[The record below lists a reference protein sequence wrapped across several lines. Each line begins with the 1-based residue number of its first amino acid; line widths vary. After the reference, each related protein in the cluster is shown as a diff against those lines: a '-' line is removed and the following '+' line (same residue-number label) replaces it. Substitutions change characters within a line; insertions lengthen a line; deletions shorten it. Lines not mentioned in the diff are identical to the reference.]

1 MTRPSTPPIL
11 SELRSPSSTATQ
23 VAALRALKNEII
35 GHEQK
40 KEMWIGLGV
49 VPPIAR
55 VLNTHKG
62 SGKRRYRE
70 GNGGVRYPDRR
81 ATRTDE
87 EEARL
92 QAIIIVGSLAYGG
105 PAYVSPLYAGLVLSP
120 LLSILSPAESSSH
133 VVLATLRALNTVADS
148 LALERPSL
156 ESADDGLP
164 NLLFVEQHVES
175 LAQIIAQSSSS
186 LVVQQQISLAAALIS
201 KTCREEEHRRALAK
215 AGVLEALATR
225 LASFVVATGCS
236 LHATD
241 AYLPHSGPPEGISPP
256 ATPRSRLA
264 PVLEAVGTIIQDSR
278 HRTIQF
284 ISAPAFAAVFPKADA
299 EVPISTYE
307 KKAPWASYVFT
318 PFASRQAPV
327 NALETLLPQLP
338 SPHHRASTGTTVNFP
353 QLGVVGTSTKSSRTT
368 GAFSTA
374 VELNPLETLHHIEDD
389 ENALVAWLLYIVRGE
404 GGTTRL
410 MAAWVLT
417 ILYRSGFTNR
427 RRETGLAM
435 LLVPLLVR
443 MLDKDFKMAG
453 ESQNA
458 YDSSVL
464 RSSTW
469 VIKEHAPAILA
480 MLIVDSVEL
489 QRAAVD
495 ADAIKKLSQL
505 LKESYDPLPKTAST
519 SLWSP
524 EPSGPEEMDIRESA
538 HVSKLGPTGLS
549 PIAYHVIKM
558 REAVLLALAAIAPV
572 KDEYRKAII
581 ENGIVPFVIE
591 SLKPYQNSTSA
602 TIKEAK
608 QPVASE
614 KDKTGSTGNPTPVL
628 LAAYAGIA
636 APLFLLLEHESM
648 EVQVAAT
655 AVVCNLILEFSP
667 MRETI
672 IQAGILRI
680 LCEHA
685 HSTHAK
691 LRLNSVW
698 ALKHLVYTAPN
709 TLKMK
714 CLEELGPG
722 WLKQII
728 CNDTEDLALSAGIRG
743 DRDTTYG
750 APITMGTPNAAGEQ
764 VDLLNAIQEDAADY
778 NRGVFDDEEDDT
790 NMVDSVGPLSG
801 APFDGRARPTFPS
814 LDYGLTAP
822 PDSTR
827 PRVGGT
833 SDVDFS
839 ASHQAR
845 SDDLAIQEQG
855 LDLIRNLICGSG
867 AAEMIDYMFK
877 ELGQGKLFDM
887 LATKL
892 RPRVLNARD
901 RRSAE
906 NGAKQIAPPTE
917 IVISVCYIIVH
928 IAAGHPRH
936 RQLLINQSE
945 LLKLLVPLFS
955 HPHKEVRVCCAWVVI
970 NLTWVDDQSDNLHCK
985 SRAHELRKLGISEK
999 LEALKSDPETDV
1011 RERTKTAIHQMS
1023 ALLR

>member
-11 SELRSPSSTATQ
+11 SELRSPSSPASQ

-62 SGKRRYRE
+62 SGKKRHRE
-70 GNGGVRYPDRR
+70 VNGGVRPPDRR
-81 ATRTDE
+81 AGRTDE

-120 LLSILSPAESSSH
+120 LLSILSPAESSSQ
-133 VVLATLRALNTVADS
+133 VVLAALRALNTVADS
-148 LALERPSL
+148 LALERPSHD
-156 ESADDGLP
+156 SAEDGLP
-164 NLLFVEQHVES
+164 SLLYVEQHVES

-201 KTCREEEHRRALAK
+201 KTCREEEHRKGLAK

-241 AYLPHSGPPEGISPP
+241 ANLPHAGFPEGISPP
-256 ATPRSRLA
+256 ATSRSRLA

-284 ISAPAFAAVFPKADA
+284 ISAPAFAAVFPKTDADVA
-299 EVPISTYE
+299 VSTYE
-307 KKAPWASYVFT
+307 RKAPWPSYVS
-318 PFASRQAPV
+318 AIRQAPV
-327 NALETLLPQLP
+327 NPLETLLPQLP
-338 SPHHRASTGTTVNFP
+338 SLHHRGSTGTTVNFP
-353 QLGVVGTSTKSSRTT
+353 HLGSVGTSARLSRTN

-374 VELNPLETLHHIEDD
+374 VELNPLESLHHVEDD

-417 ILYRSGFTNR
+417 ILYRSGLANR

-443 MLDKDFKMAG
+443 MLDKDFKLAG
-453 ESQNA
+453 DSQNA
-458 YDSSVL
+458 YDNSAL

-469 VIKEHAPAILA
+469 VIKIQAPAILA

-505 LKESYDPLPKTAST
+505 LKESYDPVPTTSST

-524 EPSGPEEMDIRESA
+524 EPSGAEDMDVRESA
-538 HVSKLGPTGLS
+538 HASKLGPTGLS

-558 REAVLLALAAIAPV
+558 REAVLLAFAAIAPV

-591 SLKPYQNSTSA
+591 SLKPYNNSISA
-602 TIKEAK
+602 AIKEAK
-608 QPVASE
+608 QPVVSE
-614 KDKTGSTGNPTPVL
+614 KGKPASTGNPTPVL
-628 LAAYAGIA
+628 LAACGAARALSRSVSTLRTSLIDAGIA

-667 MRETI
+667 MRE
-672 IQAGILRI
+672 
-680 LCEHA
+680 
-685 HSTHAK
+685 
-691 LRLNSVW
+691 
-698 ALKHLVYTAPN
+698 
-709 TLKMK
+709 
-714 CLEELGPG
+714 
-722 WLKQII
+722 
-728 CNDTEDLALSAGIRG
+728 
-743 DRDTTYG
+743 
-750 APITMGTPNAAGEQ
+750 
-764 VDLLNAIQEDAADY
+764 
-778 NRGVFDDEEDDT
+778 
-790 NMVDSVGPLSG
+790 
-801 APFDGRARPTFPS
+801 
-814 LDYGLTAP
+814 
-822 PDSTR
+822 
-827 PRVGGT
+827 
-833 SDVDFS
+833 
-839 ASHQAR
+839 
-845 SDDLAIQEQG
+845 
-855 LDLIRNLICGSG
+855 
-867 AAEMIDYMFK
+867 
-877 ELGQGKLFDM
+877 
-887 LATKL
+887 
-892 RPRVLNARD
+892 
-901 RRSAE
+901 
-906 NGAKQIAPPTE
+906 
-917 IVISVCYIIVH
+917 
-928 IAAGHPRH
+928 
-936 RQLLINQSE
+936 
-945 LLKLLVPLFS
+945 
-955 HPHKEVRVCCAWVVI
+955 VV
-970 NLTWVDDQSDNLHCK
+970 
-985 SRAHELRKLGISEK
+985 
-999 LEALKSDPETDV
+999 
-1011 RERTKTAIHQMS
+1011 
-1023 ALLR
+1023 

>member
-11 SELRSPSSTATQ
+11 SELRSPSSPASQ

-62 SGKRRYRE
+62 SGKRRHRE
-70 GNGGVRYPDRR
+70 VNGGVRHPDRR
-81 ATRTDE
+81 AGRTDEE

-120 LLSILSPAESSSH
+120 LLSILSPAESSSQ
-133 VVLATLRALNTVADS
+133 VVLAALRALNTVADS
-148 LALERPSL
+148 LALERPSPD
-156 ESADDGLP
+156 SADDGLP
-164 NLLFVEQHVES
+164 TLLYVEQHVES
-175 LAQIIAQSSSS
+175 LAHIIAQSSSS

-201 KTCREEEHRRALAK
+201 KTCREEDHRKGLAK

-241 AYLPHSGPPEGISPP
+241 AYLPHSGLPEGISPP

-284 ISAPAFAAVFPKADA
+284 ITAPAFAAVFPKTDAD
-299 EVPISTYE
+299 VSVSTYE
-307 KKAPWASYVFT
+307 KKAPWASYVST
-318 PFASRQAPV
+318 PFATRQAPV
-327 NALETLLPQLP
+327 NPLETLLPQLP
-338 SPHHRASTGTTVNFP
+338 SPHHRGSTGTTVNFP
-353 QLGVVGTSTKSSRTT
+353 QLGAVGTSVKLSRTT

-417 ILYRSGFTNR
+417 ILYRSGLANR

-453 ESQNA
+453 DSQNA
-458 YDSSVL
+458 YDNSVL

-469 VIKEHAPAILA
+469 AIKEQAPAILA
-480 MLIVDSVEL
+480 MLIVDNVDL

-505 LKESYDPLPKTAST
+505 LKESYDPLPIASST

-524 EPSGPEEMDIRESA
+524 EPSGADEMDIREGA
-538 HVSKLGPTGLS
+538 HASKLGPTGLS
-549 PIAYHVIKM
+549 PIAYHVVKM

-591 SLKPYQNSTSA
+591 SLKPYDNSITVM
-602 TIKEAK
+602 IKEAK
-608 QPVASE
+608 QPTVSE
-614 KDKTGSTGNPTPVL
+614 KGKMGSTGNPTPVL
-628 LAAYAGIA
+628 LAACGAARALSRSVSTLRTSLIDAGIA

-667 MRETI
+667 MREVM
-672 IQAGILRI
+672 AP
-680 LCEHA
+680 
-685 HSTHAK
+685 
-691 LRLNSVW
+691 
-698 ALKHLVYTAPN
+698 HL
-709 TLKMK
+709 LQKK
-714 CLEELGPG
+714 
-722 WLKQII
+722 
-728 CNDTEDLALSAGIRG
+728 
-743 DRDTTYG
+743 
-750 APITMGTPNAAGEQ
+750 
-764 VDLLNAIQEDAADY
+764 
-778 NRGVFDDEEDDT
+778 
-790 NMVDSVGPLSG
+790 
-801 APFDGRARPTFPS
+801 
-814 LDYGLTAP
+814 
-822 PDSTR
+822 
-827 PRVGGT
+827 
-833 SDVDFS
+833 
-839 ASHQAR
+839 
-845 SDDLAIQEQG
+845 
-855 LDLIRNLICGSG
+855 
-867 AAEMIDYMFK
+867 
-877 ELGQGKLFDM
+877 
-887 LATKL
+887 
-892 RPRVLNARD
+892 D
-901 RRSAE
+901 RR
-906 NGAKQIAPPTE
+906 
-917 IVISVCYIIVH
+917 
-928 IAAGHPRH
+928 
-936 RQLLINQSE
+936 
-945 LLKLLVPLFS
+945 
-955 HPHKEVRVCCAWVVI
+955 
-970 NLTWVDDQSDNLHCK
+970 
-985 SRAHELRKLGISEK
+985 
-999 LEALKSDPETDV
+999 
-1011 RERTKTAIHQMS
+1011 
-1023 ALLR
+1023 